1 MKHFPVFFSIIVIIF
16 SVGGIKGQENL
27 RSTDFEILRK
37 EILENPYVQK
47 GQVSWCFRDIQT
59 GQIVEEFESKK
70 YMIPASTLKL
80 FTTAAA
86 LELGTEFNFKNSV
99 VYTGEI
105 KKEKLNG
112 DVIIKGD
119 GDPTFGS
126 GKAGALS
133 ADSVLFYIYKSLIDN
148 EIKKIKGNIVV
159 DPFHWEYNSTVIPAA
174 WQWEDIANYYGA
186 GAYGLNWR
194 ENKFEVRFGTDK
206 ERQDSAIY
214 SIQKPWDK
222 FIKLENNVT
231 TILDANSNDI
241 TFYGAP
247 FENKITADGFIKIG
261 DDKILASA
269 ALPNPPLNFGQ
280 ELKEY
285 LVEKGIEIE
294 GEVLIKN
301 TTLISVIPLRIFL
314 SPPMRSIIKEIN
326 FNSNNLFAECVAKK
340 YGERFSSGNA
350 SKFYSKSVA
359 NYVFDKTMKKDSFIQ
374 ITDGSGLSRTN
385 LVSTRIQ
392 TDFLRVQS
400 KMSWFGYYLESIPKG
415 GEEGTVKYLPK
426 LRDFRVKSGSVN
438 KVKAFTGY
446 IMDSSGR
453 QMSFSLIF
461 NHIPL
466 KNSEINKMSSAFFT
480 AVGNTNF
487 EIPLKVFGTN
497 LYRDTLE
504 RFPEIIAAKEELKKN
519 AAQFFSNDEM
529 EMKLN
534 SEKFTY
540 SFQGEPDVESP
551 YFIANAVAGGELY
564 QIKFKYRIHAE
575 NRFAER
581 WNTVKNEWEM
591 ICWGD
596 VFYKH

>member
-1 MKHFPVFFSIIVIIF
+1 
-16 SVGGIKGQENL
+16 
-27 RSTDFEILRK
+27 
-37 EILENPYVQK
+37 
-47 GQVSWCFRDIQT
+47 
-59 GQIVEEFESKK
+59 
-70 YMIPASTLKL
+70 
-80 FTTAAA
+80 
-86 LELGTEFNFKNSV
+86 
-99 VYTGEI
+99 
-105 KKEKLNG
+105 
-112 DVIIKGD
+112 
-119 GDPTFGS
+119 
-126 GKAGALS
+126 
-133 ADSVLFYIYKSLIDN
+133 
-148 EIKKIKGNIVV
+148 
-159 DPFHWEYNSTVIPAA
+159 
-174 WQWEDIANYYGA
+174 
-186 GAYGLNWR
+186 
-194 ENKFEVRFGTDK
+194 
-206 ERQDSAIY
+206 
-214 SIQKPWDK
+214 
-222 FIKLENNVT
+222 
-231 TILDANSNDI
+231 
-241 TFYGAP
+241 
-247 FENKITADGFIKIG
+247 
-261 DDKILASA
+261 
-269 ALPNPPLNFGQ
+269 
-280 ELKEY
+280 
-285 LVEKGIEIE
+285 
-294 GEVLIKN
+294 
-301 TTLISVIPLRIFL
+301 
-314 SPPMRSIIKEIN
+314 
-326 FNSNNLFAECVAKK
+326 
-340 YGERFSSGNA
+340 
-350 SKFYSKSVA
+350 
-359 NYVFDKTMKKDSFIQ
+359 MKKDSFIQ

-385 LVSTRIQ
+385 LVSTRTQ

-426 LRDFRVKSGSVN
+426 LRNFRVKSGSVN

-466 KNSEINKMSSAFFT
+466 KNAEINKMSSAFFT